1 MGNFCTRCGKALQEG
16 EICSC
21 QLSERKKEE
30 GTQPI
35 SGRQGEEKG
44 QQEAAKGPKGSPG
57 RLGQQAPP
65 QSQFEKQAT
74 AFAKSY
80 SKKIW
85 SMIKNPIAAG
95 KEMIMQADMKSS
107 LLLLAFQ
114 GIFSA
119 IFVMAAE
126 GRVMSELEISTP
138 YARILIT
145 TWLLSAGLACVLAL
159 LLKLGNAIIKIPVSY
174 SQMLSAVSI
183 RSIVLIPAIVFSIV
197 VSIVHMGAGIGLF
210 VFINI
215 WGFAAMVVAMSTLI
229 EPEKLS
235 KFVLVVSIVILLF
248 IILAVFIL
256 TKTVRFY
263 IPDEIRTFISNI
275 NDIGDIISLL

>member
-1 MGNFCTRCGKALQEG
+1 MGNFCTRCGRALQEG

-35 SGRQGEEKG
+35 SGRQGEENG
-44 QQEAAKGPKGSPG
+44 QQEVAKEPQGSPG

-74 AFAKSY
+74 AFVKNY
-80 SKKIW
+80 LKKIW
-85 SMIKNPIAAG
+85 SMIKNPIAVG
-95 KEMIMQADMKSS
+95 KEMIMEADMKSS
-107 LLLLAFQ
+107 LLLIAFQ

-126 GRVMSELEISTP
+126 GRIMSELDITTP
-138 YARILIT
+138 YARILIV

-183 RSIVLIPAIVFSIV
+183 RSVVLIPAIVLSII
-197 VSIVHMGAGIGLF
+197 VSIIHMGAGIGLF
-210 VFINI
+210 IFINI
-215 WGFAAMVVAMSTLI
+215 WGFTAMVVAMSTLI

-235 KFVLVVSIVILLF
+235 KFVLVVSVVILLF
-248 IILAVFIL
+248 IILTVFML

-263 IPDEIRTFISNI
+263 IPDEIRTFISNL